1 MVIQKANLIKKSLQ
15 SKGPSSY
22 FFPFVC
28 LRPTTSSNF
37 SCETSVLLS
46 ITYSQATNFLNF
58 GCVHLR
64 HFGDLYMRH
73 KCLPGAADEDVRRAC
88 EEGPSA
94 YADPFGSMPV
104 TSTVSYTTL
113 QSVRIRVWLVTGSEP
128 NFHFRASSTLELG
141 LSIWHLLK
149 YQGNKTQDSSFF
161 LHKPQNCGNFHP
173 FNTPIIFREHFWGK
187 KWPTC
192 SPE

>member
-1 MVIQKANLIKKSLQ
+1 MRRNCFCDDLCAMYGDCCIDARAYNKQ
-15 SKGPSSY
+15 
-22 FFPFVC
+22 
-28 LRPTTSSNF
+28 
-37 SCETSVLLS
+37 E
-46 ITYSQATNFLNF
+46 QATNFLNF

-141 LSIWHLLK
+141 LSI
-149 YQGNKTQDSSFF
+149 
-161 LHKPQNCGNFHP
+161 
-173 FNTPIIFREHFWGK
+173 
-187 KWPTC
+187 
-192 SPE
+192 